1 MQNFDSDMK
10 AKKANSALFFSQTTW
25 WFDALKRI
33 EKIIPLKNAFEQ
45 RKKKPGLKFNPGLAL
60 IPLRTTGSLSLFR
73 LTFLLTALCHQAFL
87 SLRRT
92 HLGPALRVGLR

>member
-45 RKKKPGLKFNPGLAL
+45 RNPG
-60 IPLRTTGSLSLFR
+60 
-73 LTFLLTALCHQAFL
+73 
-87 SLRRT
+87 
-92 HLGPALRVGLR
+92 